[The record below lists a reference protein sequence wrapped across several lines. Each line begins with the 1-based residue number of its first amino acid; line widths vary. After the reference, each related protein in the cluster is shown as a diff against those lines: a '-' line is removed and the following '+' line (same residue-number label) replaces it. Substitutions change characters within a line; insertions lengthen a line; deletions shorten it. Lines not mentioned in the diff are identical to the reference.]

1 MDTAYVLTSDL
12 LKGSGDNRLSKYLAE
27 NVGIVN
33 ILGSLSDTENGDLLG
48 QMRIGKQGISFLV
61 CRYRHTEIL
70 VLF

>member
-1 MDTAYVLTSDL
+1 MDTAYILTSDL

-27 NVGIVN
+27 NVGIIDV
-33 ILGSLSDTENGDLLG
+33 LRSLSDTEDRDLLG

-61 CRYRHTEIL
+61 CGYWHTEIL